1 MNNNVLAKFRGP
13 LTMKATNLLLLM
25 ALVVAL
31 LATPVVALAKAST
44 GKNPQVAGTAIF
56 LGISQHFYD
65 ESLYPHDTHIQ
76 DLVIGDTLD
85 IMVNNQIVPGVY
97 LGSNTVYAEKQV
109 MNLKPSTDPQPA
121 PILDLQPVSMSFIG
135 SRDCP
140 EATVKNAT
148 VFVCQARVSSQKNA
162 QGNLNWFAYKD
173 FPGNVV
179 FNPPSGS
186 LAPNSSVI
194 IKVEIPLDACTPGLF
209 YFQGLRNTHTITWAC
224 KPKTASAT

>member
-13 LTMKATNLLLLM
+13 LTVKAASLLLLM
-25 ALVVAL
+25 AIVVAL
-31 LATPVVALAKAST
+31 LANPVVAFAKAGI
-44 GKNPQVAGTAIF
+44 GKKPQIAGTAIL

-65 ESLYPHDTHIQ
+65 ESLYPHDINIQ

-85 IMVNNQIVPGVY
+85 LMVGNQIVPGVY

-109 MNLKPSTDPQPA
+109 MNLKPSTNPQSA
-121 PILDLQPVSMSFIG
+121 PILDLEPLSMSFIG

-140 EATVKNAT
+140 QATVQNAT
-148 VFVCQARVSSQKNA
+148 VFVCQAKVSSRKNA
-162 QGNLNWFAYKD
+162 QSNLNWFAYKD
-173 FPGNVV
+173 FPGKVV
-179 FNPPSGS
+179 FTPPSGS

-194 IKVEIPLDACTPGLF
+194 IKIAIPLDACTPGLF

-224 KPKTASAT
+224 KPKTANPV